1 MYLISS
7 LKILLLII
15 LVSGMNISGELTT
28 KHSLQG
34 SGRAV
39 ISYAQYRAAG
49 SLLPARYD
57 ETVSRR
63 WGVELHVGSPII
75 SLAILVPV
83 DEGEVG
89 EGNV

>member
-1 MYLISS
+1 MYLILTPEIS
-7 LKILLLII
+7 LLIV
-15 LVSGMNISGELTT
+15 LVSGMNISGELAT

-34 SGRAV
+34 GGRAV
-39 ISYAQYRAAG
+39 VSYAQYRTAG

-83 DEGEVG
+83 DEAEAAQ
-89 EGNV
+89 GNV